1 MSTFAK
7 HLAAVESGE
16 VTKSN
21 IIGIRKAMNEF
32 KSRSYSRHAGS
43 STAPQWTLEQINA
56 MERAL
61 DRHKPIVTGELH
73 ETGLTLLRS
82 PRYRKRLASVA
93 EIIAGLDHFRLVRFD
108 PIGNPS
114 YPKWIPVYQAIA
126 RDGRRFTFRNVAWQ
140 TAFCY
145 NDIEAWQAE
154 NPGKNLF
161 DFLSE
166 NSDYLAT
173 YNFESFDL
181 PLSPILAH
189 LDEGAEI
196 DTLITGILA
205 RIDGNSLSAQETCEA
220 CGFRISDAPAEGTC
234 DCKREND

>member
-32 KSRSYSRHAGS
+32 ESRSYSRHAGS

-145 NDIEAWQAE
+145 NDIESGPTIE
-154 NPGKNLF
+154 P
-161 DFLSE
+161 
-166 NSDYLAT
+166 
-173 YNFESFDL
+173 
-181 PLSPILAH
+181 
-189 LDEGAEI
+189 
-196 DTLITGILA
+196 
-205 RIDGNSLSAQETCEA
+205 
-220 CGFRISDAPAEGTC
+220 
-234 DCKREND
+234 END